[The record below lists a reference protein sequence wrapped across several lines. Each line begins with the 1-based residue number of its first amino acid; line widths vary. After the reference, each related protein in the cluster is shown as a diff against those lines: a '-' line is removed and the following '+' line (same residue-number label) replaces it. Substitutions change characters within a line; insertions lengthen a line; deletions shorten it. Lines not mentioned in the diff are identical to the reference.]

1 MQSKAHGLTTASC
14 KFERIAA
21 FRCPV
26 FPKFMLPPVYLRSQ
40 EQAMCPAAAPCLQAS
55 DAALP
60 MMYIDDCLDATWQLI
75 TASREQLQ
83 QTTYN
88 VTAMSFTPAQLAD
101 AIR

>member
-1 MQSKAHGLTTASC
+1 
-14 KFERIAA
+14 
-21 FRCPV
+21 
-26 FPKFMLPPVYLRSQ
+26 
-40 EQAMCPAAAPCLQAS
+40 
-55 DAALP
+55 

-75 TASREQLQ
+75 TAPREQLQ